1 MAVIELGVT
10 VLDCPDPRALAA
22 FYAEMLGWRVAED
35 EDDEEWVEVEG
46 PRGRTLAFQRVA
58 EGYRPPSWPGQER
71 PQQLHLDFD
80 VRPADIDEA
89 EAKVI
94 RLGAKLV
101 QPDDGI
107 RDFRVYLDPAGHPF
121 CLCMCER

>member
-1 MAVIELGVT
+1 MALIDLGVT

-22 FYAEMLGWRVAED
+22 FYAEMLGWQVEGAED
-35 EDDEEWVEVEG
+35 DEWVEVLG
-46 PRGRTLAFQRVA
+46 PAGRTLAFQRVDG
-58 EGYRPPSWPGQER
+58 GYRPPSWPGQEQ

-80 VRPADIDEA
+80 VRTADIDEA

-101 QPDDGI
+101 RPDDGE

-121 CLCMCER
+121 CLCMK

>member
-1 MAVIELGVT
+1 MALIELGVT
-10 VLDCPDPRALAA
+10 VLDCPAPRALAD

-35 EDDEEWVEVEG
+35 EDESDWVEVVG
-46 PRGRTLAFQRVA
+46 PGGRTLAFQQV
-58 EGYRPPSWPGQER
+58 EGDYRAPRWPGQDQ

-80 VRPADIDEA
+80 VRLADIDEA

-101 QPDDGI
+101 QPDDGK

-121 CLCMCER
+121 CLCMK